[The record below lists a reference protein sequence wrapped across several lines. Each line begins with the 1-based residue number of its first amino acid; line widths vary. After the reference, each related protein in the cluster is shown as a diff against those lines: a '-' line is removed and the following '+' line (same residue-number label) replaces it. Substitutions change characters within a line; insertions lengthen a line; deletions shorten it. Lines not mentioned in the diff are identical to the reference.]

1 MKMTLKELR
10 DSLFPFTRKKHISKI
25 KPGDV
30 VVYDDMLY
38 LVTDVEYIVI
48 NKITGFNI
56 GKALYFNH
64 IHIKLDCINSSES
77 YYRVLLSTKK
87 LRKLL
92 ESIYSSLS
100 SPICVSSETQMYI
113 YINKTK
119 HGYNLLQY
127 SNNAIQV
134 SLDVRCDKYH
144 TLKQVTNI
152 PSYIRDIA
160 SKSRNIVQLM
170 LLYLNHAIKR
180 N

>member
-1 MKMTLKELR
+1 MTLKELR
-10 DSLFPFTRKKHISKI
+10 SSLFPFTRKKHISKI

-30 VVYDDMLY
+30 VVYDNMLY

-56 GKALYFNH
+56 TKALYFNH
-64 IHIKLDCINSSES
+64 IHIKLDYINSSES
-77 YYRVLLSTKK
+77 YYKVLLSTKK
-87 LRKLL
+87 IRKFL
-92 ESIYSSLS
+92 ESIYNNLS

-127 SNNAIQV
+127 SNNAIQI
-134 SLDVRCDKYH
+134 SLDFRCDKYH
-144 TLKQVTNI
+144 TLKLVTNV
-152 PSYIRDIA
+152 PLYIRDIA

-170 LLYLNHAIKR
+170 LLYLNHAYR
-180 N
+180 RD